1 MDAISAV
8 SIATSIV
15 TFIDFTVKVVLLGH
29 DVHQEGT
36 TIGVSEIE
44 HRAQELKSWV
54 NGLRAPISGRKD
66 SLKDEYEVRPKPRCV
81 IGWTDKVL
89 IVEGA

>member
-1 MDAISAV
+1 MDPISAV

-44 HRAQELKSWV
+44 HQAQELKSWV
-54 NGLRAPISGRKD
+54 NGLRARISGRKD
-66 SLKDEYEVRPKPRCV
+66 SLKDEYEVRPNFSSCNCIHRQDANC
-81 IGWTDKVL
+81 
-89 IVEGA
+89 